1 MCWNSMIVQAMNQAF
16 YPYSFVIYLPL
27 KIIASLETNIQI
39 HLYYVVAQRIK
50 SFNLIRVAKQLKYLE
65 NIPLSL
71 RTISL
76 AWIAALISSKHD

>member
-16 YPYSFVIYLPL
+16 YPFSFVIYLPL